1 MDGTVLAMLAALP
14 LWVAMLRAWN
24 RKDVER
30 FSPVQSAIL
39 EPISCMN
46 LRPIGA
52 HEPRVSTATA
62 AGGRLISKGK
72 NSKAQISKGLNARHC
87 YSKWLCFQG
96 LIFPRGIISKWIDLQ
111 GFKFAR
117 YSCFQGPTS
126 KPQFPRPNLQ
136 APISKAKFASSKFWT
151 FTLKLCSQGTETT

>member
-1 MDGTVLAMLAALP
+1 MNNLLKDVKCIFVNMWSIRPRLYGITDSKLHPTFSWMAQYQQCS

-52 HEPRVSTATA
+52 HDPKVSTATGITVKPLA
-62 AGGRLISKGK
+62 A
-72 NSKAQISKGLNARHC
+72 NA
-87 YSKWLCFQG
+87 S
-96 LIFPRGIISKWIDLQ
+96 
-111 GFKFAR
+111 
-117 YSCFQGPTS
+117 
-126 KPQFPRPNLQ
+126 
-136 APISKAKFASSKFWT
+136 
-151 FTLKLCSQGTETT
+151 